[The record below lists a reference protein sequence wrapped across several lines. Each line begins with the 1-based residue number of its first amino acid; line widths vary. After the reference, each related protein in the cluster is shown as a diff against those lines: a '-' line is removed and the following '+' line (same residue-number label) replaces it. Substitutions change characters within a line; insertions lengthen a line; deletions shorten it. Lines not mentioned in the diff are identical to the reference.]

1 MTSLELAV
9 VVSSRMGQKKSR
21 HDMVRSLAMRCLSL
35 ALFFGVAISATAQ
48 PAVEAP
54 LNRVLGA
61 VVGAD
66 GRVDYGLL
74 GRAYADDLAEALD
87 AIATTDV
94 SSLRSDAQKTAFL
107 LNAYNAH
114 VLKRVLEM
122 PRARNLERQNL
133 FGAFFETPVQV
144 AGQRLTLN
152 QLEHGLLRRKNQVD
166 GSSVPAAARTLR
178 PRRLDP
184 RIHAG
189 LNCAA
194 VSCPP
199 LVREAFTATRVSGQL
214 ERAWRAFLQSS
225 RAARVEGGRVVLSSL
240 FDWFADDFEQGGQRV
255 GDLIDTSN
263 PTIQRAVRGKS
274 AASLRRAGDVRFAY
288 DWAVNRR

>member
-1 MTSLELAV
+1 MRFFLRPLAFLLL
-9 VVSSRMGQKKSR
+9 G
-21 HDMVRSLAMRCLSL
+21 L
-35 ALFFGVAISATAQ
+35 AISASAQ

-54 LNRVLGA
+54 LNRVLNA
-61 VVGAD
+61 VVGTD
-66 GRVDYGLL
+66 GLVDYALL
-74 GRAYADDLAEALD
+74 KRSHVADLDAALD
-87 AIATTDV
+87 AIATTDPAT
-94 SSLRSDAQKTAFL
+94 LRSNAQKTAFL

-114 VLKRVLEM
+114 VLKRVLES

-152 QLEHGLLRRKNQVD
+152 QIEHGILRRQNRVD
-166 GSSVPAAARTLR
+166 GASVPSSARALR
-178 PRRLDP
+178 PRQLDP

-214 ERAWRAFLQSS
+214 DRAWRAFLGSS
-225 RAARVEGGRVVLSSL
+225 RAARVEGNRVVVSSI
-240 FDWFADDFEQGGQRV
+240 FDWFASDFERGDQRV
-255 GDLIDTSN
+255 GDRIARASASSA
-263 PTIQRAVRGKS
+263 IQRALRGKT
-274 AASLRRAGDVRFAY
+274 AADLRRAGDVRFAY
-288 DWAVNRR
+288 DWTVNRR